1 MIVFSGG
8 LMNLLLTVLLL
19 ITLIFPTY
27 AQNINDVYQETAGTI
42 IKTALEDQKG
52 YQLLHELCKIG
63 PRLGGYPG
71 SYAAID
77 WCAAQLDSLGCDR
90 VWLHSVMIPYWNR
103 GEIEEAFFTF
113 DKDSK
118 PTELSIAALG
128 GSIGTPSEGISAQV
142 LEVHSFEELLEKSEQ
157 ARGKIIF
164 FNRPF
169 DKTVFFSFAGYGG
182 AVRQRT
188 HGAVEAAKVGGLAS
202 LVRSVTSLDDNVPHT
217 GVMYYEEGT
226 QQIPSAALGVL
237 DANKL
242 SHALKIDP
250 SLKITLKLS
259 CENLP
264 EVESFNVIGEIKGS
278 KYPDEVIVVGGHLD
292 AWDKGDGAHD
302 DGAGCIQ
309 AIEVLYLL
317 KKLGIQ
323 PSRTIRCVLFMDEE
337 QHQSGAKAY
346 GYYAS
351 YTAQKHLAAIESDRG
366 AFTPR
371 GFNVTADSLI
381 IQHMHSWLPYLK
393 NASIDW
399 IRKGGSGPDISRI
412 KNATALIGYV
422 PDGQRYFDFH
432 HSANDVVE
440 AVHPRELELG
450 SAAMTILA
458 YLISEEGL
466 ESDARR

>member
-1 MIVFSGG
+1 MKLCCMLLMLVAITMTSFGQVLNKEYNELSINIVK
-8 LMNLLLTVLLL
+8 
-19 ITLIFPTY
+19 
-27 AQNINDVYQETAGTI
+27 Q
-42 IKTALEDQKG
+42 ALGEQKG
-52 YQLLHELCKIG
+52 YQLLEDLCDFG
-63 PRLGGYPG
+63 PRLSGYPG
-71 SYAAID
+71 SYRAVD
-77 WCAAQLDSLGCDR
+77 WCAAQLGSLGCDR
-90 VWLHSVMIPYWNR
+90 VWLHSVMIPHWVR
-103 GEIEEAFFTF
+103 GDIEKAYFTGSNNS
-113 DKDSK
+113 D
-118 PTELSIAALG
+118 PNPLMIAALG
-128 GSIGTPSEGISAQV
+128 GSVGTQVEGVSAQV
-142 LEVHSFEELLEKSEQ
+142 LEVHSFEELQQKAEQ

-169 DKTVFFSFAGYGG
+169 DKTVLYSFAGYGG

-188 HGAVEAAKVGGLAS
+188 QGAVEAAKVGGVAA

-217 GVMYYEEGT
+217 GVMYYKEGII
-226 QQIPSAALGVL
+226 QIPAAAVGVE

-242 SHALKIDP
+242 SEALAKDP
-250 SLKITLKLS
+250 SLKVTLKLS
-259 CENLP
+259 CENL
-264 EVESFNVIGEIKGS
+264 EEEESYNVIGEIRGS

-302 DGAGCIQ
+302 DGAGCAQ
-309 AIEVLYLL
+309 SIEVLYLI
-317 KKLGIQ
+317 KKLGLQ

-337 QHQSGAKAY
+337 QKQSGAKAY

-351 YTAQKHLAAIESDRG
+351 YASEKHLAAIESDRG
-366 AFTPR
+366 GFTPR

-381 IQHMHSWLPYLK
+381 IEKMQNWLPYLK

-432 HSANDVVE
+432 HSANDVFE
-440 AVHPRELELG
+440 AIHPRELELG

-466 ESDARR
+466 

>member
-1 MIVFSGG
+1 MKVC
-8 LMNLLLTVLLL
+8 LTSFLL
-19 ITLIFPTY
+19 IVLIFPTF
-27 AQNINDVYQETAGTI
+27 AQNLNDKYQEISNSI
-42 IKTALEDQKG
+42 IKQALSDQKG
-52 YQLLHELCKIG
+52 YQLLHDLCRIG
-63 PRLGGYPG
+63 PRLAGYPG
-71 SYAAID
+71 SYEAVD

-90 VWLHSVMIPYWNR
+90 IWLHSVMIPLWNR
-103 GEIEEAFFTF
+103 GETEEAFFTGRNNT
-113 DKDSK
+113 K
-118 PTELSIAALG
+118 PRELAIAALG
-128 GSIGTPSEGISAQV
+128 GSIGTSIEGISAEV
-142 LEVHSFEELLEKSEQ
+142 LEVHSFEELQEKSEQ

-169 DKTVFFSFAGYGG
+169 DKTVFFSFAGYGA

-188 HGAVEAAKVGGLAS
+188 RGAIEAAKVGGVAA

-217 GVMYYEEGT
+217 GVMYYEEGIP
-226 QQIPSAALGVL
+226 QIPTAAIGVI

-242 SHALKIDP
+242 SDGLKTDP
-250 SLKITLKLS
+250 SLKVSLKLS

-264 EVESFNVIGEIKGS
+264 EVESFNVIGEIRGN
-278 KYPDEVIVVGGHLD
+278 KYPDEVIVIGGHLD

-302 DGAGCIQ
+302 DGAGCVQ
-309 AIEVLYLL
+309 SLEVLYLL
-317 KKLGIQ
+317 KKLGLQ

-351 YTAQKHLAAIESDRG
+351 YSAEKHLAAIESDRG
-366 AFTPR
+366 GFTPR

-381 IQHMHSWLPYLK
+381 IERMQNWLPYLK

-399 IRKGGSGPDISRI
+399 IRKGGSGPDIARI

-450 SAAMTILA
+450 SAAMTILTF
-458 YLISEEGL
+458 LISEEGL
-466 ESDARR
+466 

>member
-1 MIVFSGG
+1 MKVSMTIILV
-8 LMNLLLTVLLL
+8 
-19 ITLIFPTY
+19 ITLSLPAF
-27 AQNINDVYQETAGTI
+27 AQKSVEDYQKISMDI
-42 IKTALEDQKG
+42 IKTAIEQQEG
-52 YQLLHELCKIG
+52 YQLLKDLCQIG
-63 PRLGGYPG
+63 PRLSGYPG
-71 SYAAID
+71 SYKAVD

-90 VWLHSVMIPYWNR
+90 IWLHSVMVPLWMR
-103 GEIEEAFFTF
+103 GDTEEAFFTGN
-113 DKDSK
+113 KNSS
-118 PTELSIAALG
+118 PVELVIAALG
-128 GSIGTPSEGISAQV
+128 GSIGTSRDGISAEV
-142 LEVHSFEELLEKSEQ
+142 FEVHSFEELEENSDK

-169 DKTVFFSFAGYGG
+169 DKTVSFSFAGYGG

-188 HGAVEAAKVGGLAS
+188 RGASEAAKVGGVAA

-217 GVMYYEEGT
+217 GVMYYEEGIT
-226 QQIPSAALGVL
+226 QIPAVAVGVR

-242 SHALKIDP
+242 STALKADP
-250 SLKITLKLS
+250 SLKVTIKLS
-259 CENLP
+259 CKNLP
-264 EVESFNVIGEIKGS
+264 EEENFNVIGEIRGS

-302 DGAGCIQ
+302 DGVGCVQ
-309 AIEVLYLL
+309 SLEVLYLL
-317 KKLGIQ
+317 KKLGLQ
-323 PSRTIRCVLFMDEE
+323 PSRTIRCVLFTDEE

-351 YTAQKHLAAIESDRG
+351 YTSEKHLAAIESDRG
-366 AFTPR
+366 GFTPR
-371 GFNVTADSLI
+371 GFNVTADSSI
-381 IQHMHSWLPYLK
+381 IDRMQTWLPYLK

-399 IRKGGSGPDISRI
+399 IRQGGSGPDIARI

-432 HSANDVVE
+432 HSANDVFE

-466 ESDARR
+466 